1 MAKPTWSPEFVALLN
16 NASKSLNMDQYDYC
30 QREWKAAH
38 ERKTLRNYW
47 LAIAFFVAG
56 LVFVLA
62 REPLLAVLL
71 IALAANF
78 NRQSAD
84 HILLAELLESQRLLA
99 MVVNGQGETTN
110 ARSTG
115 SAPDRAAASAGP
127 DA

>member
-1 MAKPTWSPEFVALLN
+1 MAKPIWSAEFVALLN
-16 NASKSLNMDQYDYC
+16 NPSKSLNMEQYDYC

-56 LVFVLA
+56 LAFVLA
-62 REPLLAVLL
+62 GVPFLAVLL

-99 MVVNGQGETTN
+99 MVVNGQSGVT
-110 ARSTG
+110 APRSTG
-115 SAPDRAAASAGP
+115 SPTDGIAYTTR